1 VTITLSLAV
10 VVMVRVSNMARRM
23 TIATTVKVMGW
34 FSMVKGSVHMKLTR
48 AALCC
53 PSEQPSRMVLTR
65 RGRLVVNT
73 LILLPF
79 FALYGI
85 VGYVETLGL

>member
-1 VTITLSLAV
+1 
-10 VVMVRVSNMARRM
+10 M
-23 TIATTVKVMGW
+23 K
-34 FSMVKGSVHMKLTR
+34 MKLTR
-48 AALCC
+48 AAECC

-73 LILLPF
+73 LVLLPF